1 VEVDRIKAYI
11 QMITNKDVS
20 ESDRKLKR
28 QNKEKSIVSKSL
40 KAKDKTEKSII
51 NTKNLKH

>member
-1 VEVDRIKAYI
+1 
-11 QMITNKDVS
+11 MITNKDVS